1 MSALGVMHKLL
12 TASLCLVVLAFGGAA
27 SATTVVLTLDEGTI
41 PAGVECG
48 DTWTEAEVVLSFVLT
63 TAEDCVEGSC
73 YFGFGGFLEG
83 GVDLY
88 PARLNADL
96 SGLPGT
102 VLSAEV
108 DILDGCGVGC
118 TMAFLYE
125 GATTTDTA
133 SNTSVMSPET
143 LHLTAGAG
151 TTDRLAVSSCEAGVG
166 EIRITLQAS
175 PTESSTWGR
184 IRALYR

>member
-1 MSALGVMHKLL
+1 M
-12 TASLCLVVLAFGGAA
+12 
-27 SATTVVLTLDEGTI
+27 
-41 PAGVECG
+41 
-48 DTWTEAEVVLSFVLT
+48 SFVPT
-63 TAEDCVEGSC
+63 TAEDCTEGAC
-73 YFGFGGFLEG
+73 YFGIGGFIVN

-125 GATTTDTA
+125 GATTTDPD
-133 SNTSVMSPET
+133 SNTTVMSPET
-143 LHLTAGAG
+143 LQLTAGAG
-151 TTDRLAVSSCEAGVG
+151 ITDRLAVSSCEAGVG
-166 EIRITLQAS
+166 EIRITVQAS
-175 PTESSTWGR
+175 ATASTTWGS
-184 IRALYR
+184 IRSLYR